1 MGKKNSALRSARWY
15 EQKSMRGSAHRQR
28 TMQLGFRRR
37 DFMGKPVI
45 GLINSWDEF
54 STCHGHLKARA
65 DDVRRGV
72 WSAGGFPA
80 EIPVPGLG
88 EVMIKPTSMIY
99 RNLLAMQV
107 EEMIRAH
114 PLDAVVLM
122 GGCDKTTVGMLMG
135 ALSVDLPLI
144 FMPAGPMLNANWR
157 GLTIGAGTHTRKY
170 WDELRA
176 GTISEEDWAG
186 LEESICRSH
195 GTCNTMGTASTM
207 TCIVEA
213 MGLTLPGAVTIPAVD
228 SSHARMAADCGE
240 RAVALAGDEAMRP
253 SRLLKKQHFLN
264 AVTTF
269 MALGGST
276 NAAVHLVA
284 MAGRAGIDLGLDDID
299 ALSRSVPVI
308 VDLLPAGRFLMEDL
322 HNAGGL
328 PAVMAAISHKL
339 DLGVST
345 VNGKTLGENL
355 KSAKNWNPE
364 VVRPLD
370 NPLSGYSSLAVLR
383 GNLAPNGA
391 VIKPSAASESLMK
404 HRGRAV
410 VFENYPD
417 LHARIDA
424 PELDVDENS
433 VLVLKG
439 TGPKGAPGM
448 PEWGGLPIP
457 RKLLEKGVRDMV
469 RISDARMSGTHFG
482 TVVLHVAPEAA
493 VGGPL
498 ALVKD
503 GDWIELDVEARR
515 LHLDVPDEEL
525 AQRKAGPGT
534 WNDDPTARYKRGYT
548 RLYIQHV
555 TQADRGCDLDFLEGR
570 SPDEEPDIY

>member
-1 MGKKNSALRSARWY
+1 MDTKAPLRSARWY

-28 TMQLGFRRR
+28 TMQLGFRRK
-37 DFMGKPVI
+37 DFIGKPVI
-45 GLINSWDEF
+45 GLINSFDEF

-72 WSAGGFPA
+72 WIAGGFPA
-80 EIPVPGLG
+80 EIPVLGLG
-88 EVMIKPTSMIY
+88 EVMIKPTSMMY

-144 FMPAGPMLNANWR
+144 FMPAGPMLNSNWH
-157 GLTIGAGTHTRKY
+157 GMTIGAGTHTRKF

-176 GTISEEDWAG
+176 GAISEEEWAD
-186 LEESICRSH
+186 LEETICRSN

-213 MGLTLPGAVTIPAVD
+213 LGLALPGSVTIPAVD
-228 SSHARMAADCGE
+228 SAHARMAADCGE
-240 RAVALAGDEAMRP
+240 RAVAMAGDESMRP
-253 SRLLKKQHFLN
+253 SRFLEKKHFFN
-264 AVTTF
+264 AITTF

-276 NAAVHLVA
+276 NAAVHLIA
-284 MAGRAGIDLGLDDID
+284 IAGRAGISLTLDDID
-299 ALSRSVPVI
+299 NLSRSVPVI

-328 PAVMAAISHKL
+328 PAVMDVISGKL
-339 DLGVST
+339 DLEVPTVS
-345 VNGKTLGENL
+345 GKTLGENL
-355 KSAKNWNPE
+355 KNSRNWNPE
-364 VVRPLD
+364 VIRPLD
-370 NPLSGYSSLAVLR
+370 NPLSKHSSMAILR
-383 GNLAPNGA
+383 GNLAPSGA
-391 VIKPSAASESLMK
+391 VIKPSAATERLMK
-404 HRGRAV
+404 HRGKAV

-417 LHARIDA
+417 LYARIDDPA
-424 PELDVDENS
+424 LDLDENS
-433 VLVLKG
+433 VLVLKYA
-439 TGPKGAPGM
+439 GPKGAPGM

-457 RKLLEKGVRDMV
+457 KKLLEKGVRDMV

-498 ALVKD
+498 ALVRD
-503 GDWIELDVEARR
+503 GDWIELDVAQRL
-515 LHLDVPDEEL
+515 LHLEVSDEEL
-525 AQRKAGPGT
+525 ARRKREWQT
-534 WNDDPTARYKRGYT
+534 ENYDPAERYPRGYS
-548 RLYIQHV
+548 RMYIQHV

>member
-1 MGKKNSALRSARWY
+1 MSEKKNLRSARWY

-28 TMQLGFRRR
+28 TLQLGFRRK
-37 DFMGKPVI
+37 DFIGKPVI

-54 STCHGHLKARA
+54 STCHGHLKQRA

-80 EIPVPGLG
+80 EIPVLGLG

-122 GGCDKTTVGMLMG
+122 GGCDKTTVGLIMG
-135 ALSVDLPLI
+135 ALSVDIPMI
-144 FMPAGPMLNANWR
+144 FMPAGPMLNSNWHNV
-157 GLTIGAGTHTRKY
+157 TIGAGTHTRKY

-176 GTISEEDWAG
+176 GTITEEDWEE
-186 LEESICRSH
+186 LEERICRSH

-207 TCIVEA
+207 TCIIEA
-213 MGLTLPGAVTIPAVD
+213 LGLTLPHAVTIPAVD

-240 RAVALAGDEAMRP
+240 RIVEMAGLDKYKP
-253 SRLLKKQHFLN
+253 SNLITKQHFYN
-264 AVTTF
+264 AITTF

-276 NAAVHLVA
+276 NAAVHFIA
-284 MAGRAGIDLGLDDID
+284 MAGRAGIDLSLDDISS
-299 ALSRSVPVI
+299 LSKSVPVI

-322 HNAGGL
+322 HNAGGV
-328 PAVMAAISHKL
+328 PAIMQTISKELNLDVM
-339 DLGVST
+339 T

-355 KSAKNWNPE
+355 QKAHNWNPE
-364 VVRPLD
+364 VIRPLD
-370 NPLSGYSSLAVLR
+370 NPISHYSSMTVLH
-383 GNLAPNGA
+383 GNLAPSGA
-391 VIKPSAASESLMK
+391 VIKASAATESLLK
-404 HRGRAV
+404 HRGKAV

-417 LHARIDA
+417 LYARIDDVN
-424 PELDVDENS
+424 LDVDENS
-433 VLVLKG
+433 VLVLKSS
-439 TGPKGAPGM
+439 GPKGAPGM

-457 RKLLEKGVRDMV
+457 KKLLEKGVRDIV

-482 TVVLHVAPEAA
+482 TVVLHVAPESA

-498 ALVKD
+498 ALVKN
-503 GDWIELDVEARR
+503 GDFIELDVANNSI
-515 LHLDVPDEEL
+515 HLDVSEEEL
-525 AQRKAGPGT
+525 NRRKKE
-534 WNDDPTARYKRGYT
+534 WEEMQYDPAKPYPRGYT
-548 RLYIQHV
+548 RMYIQHV

-570 SPDEEPDIY
+570 SPDQEPDIY

>member
-1 MGKKNSALRSARWY
+1 MDEKKHPLRSARWY
-15 EQKSMRGSAHRQR
+15 EQPSMRGSAHRQR
-28 TMQLGFRRR
+28 TLQLGFRRK

-54 STCHGHLKARA
+54 STCHGHLRARA

-88 EVMIKPTSMIY
+88 EVMIKPTSMLY

-122 GGCDKTTVGMLMG
+122 GGCDKTTVGLLMG

-144 FMPAGPMLNANWR
+144 FMPAGPMLNANWH
-157 GLTIGAGTHTRKY
+157 GLTIGAGTHTRKF

-176 GTISEEDWAG
+176 GTITEEEWAD
-186 LEESICRSH
+186 LEQTICRSH

-207 TCIVEA
+207 TCIAEA
-213 MGLTLPGAVTIPAVD
+213 LGLTLPGAVTIPAVD
-228 SSHARMAADCGE
+228 SAHARLAADCGE
-240 RAVALAGDEAMRP
+240 RAVALAGDPAMRP
-253 SRLLKKQHFLN
+253 SRLLSKRHFLN

-276 NAAVHLVA
+276 NAAVHLIA
-284 MAGRAGIDLGLDDID
+284 LAGRAGIDLDLDDIES
-299 ALSRSVPVI
+299 LSRSVPVI

-328 PAVMAAISHKL
+328 PAVMAAIGGKL
-339 DLGVST
+339 DLGVT
-345 VNGKTLGENL
+345 TINGRSLGENL
-355 KSAKNWNPE
+355 QGARNWNPE
-364 VVRPLD
+364 VIRPLD
-370 NPLSGYSSLAVLR
+370 KPLSKYGSLAVLR
-383 GNLAPNGA
+383 GNLAPDGA
-391 VIKPSAASESLMK
+391 VIKPSAATESLMK

-417 LHARIDA
+417 LHARIDDPA
-424 PELDVDENS
+424 LEVDENS
-433 VLVLKG
+433 VLVLKCA
-439 TGPKGAPGM
+439 GPKGAPGM

-457 RKLLEKGVRDMV
+457 KKLLEQGVRDMV

-482 TVVLHVAPEAA
+482 TVVLHAAPEAA

-498 ALVKD
+498 ALVRD

-515 LHLDVPDEEL
+515 LHLDVSADEL
-525 AQRKAGPGT
+525 ARRKAEWAASPY
-534 WNDDPTARYKRGYT
+534 DPAARYPRGYT
-548 RLYIQHV
+548 GLYVRHV